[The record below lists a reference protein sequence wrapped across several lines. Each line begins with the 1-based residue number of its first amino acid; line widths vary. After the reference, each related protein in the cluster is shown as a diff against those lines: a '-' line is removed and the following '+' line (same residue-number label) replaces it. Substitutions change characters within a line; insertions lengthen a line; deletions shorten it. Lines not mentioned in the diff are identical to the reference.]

1 MPGSGAITELL
12 NWLLDDSTQAI
23 LGIDAHGLV
32 NEWNSAAAEL
42 FGFSRLEAFA
52 PRCRFALKQRSISLV
67 LSDPPITYIR
77 TSNFGMQASFDA
89 GCLLSLGALMRLAA
103 AALNYEIYCILDG
116 SPSSVPSITEL
127 SDHTGHYGTYRF
139 SISLAS
145 VIFSDLCCYLVLSHA
160 MSHGPFSSHFQ
171 GLLVA
176 SCFLDVLQAL
186 TTSFRYH
193 YLPIQLAGF
202 SMCLTLLGTLQ
213 LLWPVSSC
221 KRALRVAAVLFTI
234 LCVDLLA
241 VAILHNHWAAPRSL
255 PSWTSLEYLGLALYT
270 AVLVLISY
278 ALPPALVKFDC
289 PPHLVP
295 IECGKSLLPQHQK
308 RKTHK

>member
-1 MPGSGAITELL
+1 MTLAHL
-12 NWLLDDSTQAI
+12 STTR
-23 LGIDAHGLV
+23 
-32 NEWNSAAAEL
+32 SL
-42 FGFSRLEAFA
+42 FL
-52 PRCRFALKQRSISLV
+52 LKQRSICLV
-67 LSDPPITYIR
+67 LSDPPISYSRLLAITSAHCKGPKR

-116 SPSSVPSITEL
+116 SPSNVPSITEL
-127 SDHTGHYGTYRF
+127 SDRTGHYGTYRF

-160 MSHGPFSSHFQ
+160 TSHGPFASHFQ

-202 SMCLTLLGTLQ
+202 LMCLTLLGTLQ
-213 LLWPVSSC
+213 LLWPISSC
-221 KRALRVAAVLFTI
+221 KGALRVAAVLFTI

-255 PSWTSLEYLGLALYT
+255 PSWTSLWAWHCIRQCWL
-270 AVLVLISY
+270 
-278 ALPPALVKFDC
+278 
-289 PPHLVP
+289 
-295 IECGKSLLPQHQK
+295 
-308 RKTHK
+308 

>member
-1 MPGSGAITELL
+1 MTLAHL
-12 NWLLDDSTQAI
+12 STKK
-23 LGIDAHGLV
+23 
-32 NEWNSAAAEL
+32 SL
-42 FGFSRLEAFA
+42 FL
-52 PRCRFALKQRSISLV
+52 LKQRSICLV
-67 LSDPPITYIR
+67 LSDPPISYSPKR

-116 SPSSVPSITEL
+116 SPSNVPSITEL
-127 SDHTGHYGTYRF
+127 SDHTGHYGTFRF

-160 MSHGPFSSHFQ
+160 MSHGPFASHFQ

-213 LLWPVSSC
+213 LLWPNSSC

-270 AVLVLISY
+270 AVLVVIGY

-295 IECGKSLLPQHQK
+295 MECGKSLLPQHQK
-308 RKTHK
+308 RKIHK